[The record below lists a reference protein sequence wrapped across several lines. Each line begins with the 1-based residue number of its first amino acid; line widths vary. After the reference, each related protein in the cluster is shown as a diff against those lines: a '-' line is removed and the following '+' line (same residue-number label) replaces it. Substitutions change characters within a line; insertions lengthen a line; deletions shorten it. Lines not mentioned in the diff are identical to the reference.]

1 MQSVVAI
8 WFDKVNPRIVYI
20 ISDGMS
26 PESVENIEGL
36 SDDWCIWRLSRLR
49 IRECS

>member
-8 WFDKVNPRIVYI
+8 WFDKVNSHIVYI

-26 PESVENIEGL
+26 PESIKNIESL
-36 SDDWCIWRLSRLR
+36 SDD
-49 IRECS
+49 